1 MTTLAQ
7 RYSKLKSELGATELL
22 AVSKYSGVK
31 EIAEL
36 YNLGHQSFGE
46 NRVEQCLERSL
57 SCQNLG
63 LDKIQWHLIG
73 SIQTNK
79 LNKLL
84 TIPNLVAI
92 HSIDRLELLSK
103 LYQKADLL
111 LAPLDFFLQVK
122 TSDEEEKQGFENEQ
136 ELQEAY
142 QYCRES
148 AHPKLRL
155 VGLMTMA
162 KIRTENYE
170 REARASFKKLK
181 DLRDQLDPSLKLSMG
196 MSGDYKWA
204 LEYGTSI
211 VRVGSYLFEG
221 A

>member
-36 YNLGHQSFGE
+36 YDLGHLSFGE
-46 NRVEQCLERSL
+46 NRVEQCLERAL
-57 SCQNLG
+57 ACRDLG
-63 LDKIQWHLIG
+63 LHKIEWHFIG
-73 SIQTNK
+73 NIQTNK

-92 HSIDRLELLSK
+92 HSIDRLELLMK
-103 LYQKADLL
+103 LYQRGDQLA
-111 LAPLDFFLQVK
+111 APLDFFLQVK
-122 TSDEEEKQGFENEQ
+122 TSDEEEKQGFETLQ
-136 ELQEAY
+136 ELNEAF
-142 QYCRES
+142 QYCRDS
-148 AHPKLRL
+148 SHSKLRL

-170 REARASFKKLK
+170 RDARASFKKLK
-181 DLRDQLDPSLKLSMG
+181 DFRDQLDPNLKLSMG

-204 LEYGTSI
+204 LEYDTSI